1 MSYLLQVWK
10 CLEVGWNEVGTAI
23 QYMYLFVFGTL
34 RLRVQG
40 EWRMWVCDCAP
51 GQLLVTLQA
60 FAADQLPN
68 SN

>member
-1 MSYLLQVWK
+1 MGD
-10 CLEVGWNEVGTAI
+10 VGD
-23 QYMYLFVFGTL
+23 
-34 RLRVQG
+34 
-40 EWRMWVCDCAP
+40 WVCAP